1 MQNLFRA
8 IRLTFRYK
16 FSIAA
21 SIFCALLISVLWG
34 GNIGVLTYPI
44 VEICLKNDNFVD
56 WLDRKIDENEKA
68 GNELR
73 GKITALE
80 GELEAEPE
88 KQKSKAIEKEFS
100 SYRDELWWN
109 DLYHFVL
116 LRVQPTVNRFC
127 PRDPFLTLVMIVAF
141 LLVGTLLKAFLTI
154 LHTILSARIAAK
166 TIFEI
171 RNQMFRKIIR
181 YEVNY
186 FSQEGISNVMSRI
199 MGEVNSLSLGLTVFY
214 GKLIREPFKM
224 AACLVGAAMISW
236 QLLLLTLIIVP
247 VAAYFIRWLARSL
260 KRVVRRSLEQ
270 AVLLFS
276 RLEESIRS
284 VRIVKAFTTERHEF
298 GKFRQTNH
306 WLYRLSMKTAKYDS
320 LTNPLTEVLGV
331 LMICIAVLA
340 GSYLVMN
347 QKVDICGI
355 PMCNAPL
362 SQTLLITFFALLAG
376 ASDPARKLSD
386 IFTQCQTAVVAA
398 NRVYELIDR
407 EIPVVDPP
415 KPIRLSRH
423 SKSIVFDRVSFH
435 YKPELPI
442 LRNVSLEIAFGE
454 TIGIVGPSGCGKST
468 MLSLIPRFADTTAG
482 EVRIDGVAVRDAKMR
497 DVRQMMGIITQ
508 EPILF
513 NDTIMNNI
521 RYGSPFATEAEAVEA
536 AKNAFAHEFIE
547 KELSNGYATIVG
559 PGGALLSGGQR
570 QRIALARAFLC
581 DPAILLLDE
590 ATSQI
595 DLYSEQKI
603 HEALAKFIG
612 KRTTILVTHRLSALT
627 LTDRIVVLRDG
638 VIESVGTQQELLAQS
653 PYFAR
658 LSQIE
663 QNECPK

>member
-1 MQNLFRA
+1 M
-8 IRLTFRYK
+8 
-16 FSIAA
+16 IA
-21 SIFCALLISVLWG
+21 VLWG
-34 GNIGVLTYPI
+34 ANIGAITYPI
-44 VEICLKNDNFVD
+44 FEICLKNDNFVD
-56 WLDRKIDENEKA
+56 WIDRKIGEDEEKLNEQREKIA
-68 GNELR
+68 DLQRELAATKDATLER
-73 GKITALE
+73 ELASLQKDLGWSEWVHAL
-80 GELEAEPE
+80 
-88 KQKSKAIEKEFS
+88 F
-100 SYRDELWWN
+100 
-109 DLYHFVL
+109 
-116 LRVQPTVNRFC
+116 LRAQPTVNRFC

-141 LLVGTLLKAFLTI
+141 ALVGTLLKAFFTI
-154 LHTILSARIAAK
+154 MHTILSARIAAK
-166 TIFEI
+166 TIFDI
-171 RNQMFRKIIR
+171 RNQMFRKIVR

-199 MGEVNSLSLGLTVFY
+199 MGEVSSLSTGLTVLY

-224 AACLVGAAMISW
+224 VACLVGAAMISW
-236 QLLLLTLIIVP
+236 QLLLLTLVLVP
-247 VAAYFIRWLARSL
+247 AAAFFIRWLAKSL
-260 KRVVRRSLEQ
+260 KRVVRRGLEQ
-270 AVLLFS
+270 AVLLFA

-284 VRIVKAFTTERHEF
+284 IRIVKAFSTERHEF
-298 GKFRQTNH
+298 GKFRQTNL
-306 WLYRLSMKTAKYDS
+306 WLYRLNMKTAKYDS

-331 LMICIAVLA
+331 MMICIGVLA
-340 GSYLVMN
+340 GSYLVMY
-347 QKVDICGI
+347 QKMDIFGI
-355 PMCNAPL
+355 PMCNTPL
-362 SQTLLITFFALLAG
+362 STPMLFTFFMFLAG

-407 EIPVVDPP
+407 EIPIVDPP
-415 KPIRLSRH
+415 KPVRLSRH
-423 SKSIVFDRVSFH
+423 SRSITFDHVSFH
-435 YKPELPI
+435 YNPERPI
-442 LRNVSLEIAFGE
+442 LRDISLEIAFGE

-482 EVRIDGVAVRDAKMR
+482 EVRIDGIAVREAKMR

-513 NDTIMNNI
+513 NDTIFNNI
-521 RYGSPFATEAEAVEA
+521 RYGSPFATDAEVLEA

-547 KELSNGYATIVG
+547 KELANGYETTVG

-581 DPAILLLDE
+581 DPAVLLLDE

-612 KRTTILVTHRLSALT
+612 RRTTIIVTHRLSALA
-627 LTDRIVVLRDG
+627 LTDRIVVLNDG
-638 VIESVGTQQELLAQS
+638 VIESVGTQQELLNRS

-663 QNECPK
+663 QSENG

>member
-1 MQNLFRA
+1 MHNLFRA

-21 SIFCALLISVLWG
+21 SIFCALMVGVLWG

-44 VEICLKNDNFVD
+44 IEICLKNDNFVD
-56 WLDRKIDENEKA
+56 WFERKIDENEKT

-73 GKITALE
+73 EKIA
-80 GELEAEPE
+80 ELEHELDAGPE
-88 KQKSKAIEKEFS
+88 KQESEAIEKELAA
-100 SYRDELWWN
+100 YRNNLDQN
-109 DLYHFVL
+109 DWYHYAL
-116 LRVQPTVNRFC
+116 LRVQPWVNRFC

-141 LLVGTLLKAFLTI
+141 ALVGTLLKAFFTI
-154 LHTILSARIAAK
+154 MHTILSARIAAK

-199 MGEVNSLSLGLTVFY
+199 MSEVNSLSVGLTVFY
-214 GKLIREPFKM
+214 GKLIREPIKM
-224 AACLVGAAMISW
+224 ITCLVGAALISW
-236 QLLLLTLIIVP
+236 QLLLLTLILVP
-247 VAAYFIRWLARSL
+247 GAIFFIRWLARSL

-270 AVLLFS
+270 GVLLFG

-284 VRIVKAFTTERHEF
+284 IRIVKAFTKERHEF
-298 GKFRQTNH
+298 GKFRQTNL
-306 WLYRLSMKTAKYDS
+306 WLYRLQMKTAKYDS
-320 LTNPLTEVLGV
+320 LTNPLTEVFGV
-331 LMICIAVLA
+331 LMICIAALA

-347 QKVDICGI
+347 QRMDILGI
-355 PMCNAPL
+355 PMCNTPL
-362 SQTLLITFFALLAG
+362 SQPMLITFFMLLAG

-398 NRVYELIDR
+398 NRTYELIDR
-407 EIPVVDPP
+407 EIPIIDPP
-415 KPIRLSRH
+415 KPIRLPRH
-423 SKSIVFDRVSFH
+423 SQSIVFDRVSFH

-442 LRNVSLEIAFGE
+442 LREVSLEIAFGE

-468 MLSLIPRFADTTAG
+468 MLSLIPRFADTIAG
-482 EVRIDGVAVRDAKMR
+482 EVRIDGVAVQNAKMQ
-497 DVRQMMGIITQ
+497 DVRRMMGIITQ

-521 RYGSPFATEAEAVEA
+521 RYGSPFATDVEVIEA

-547 KELSNGYATIVG
+547 KELSDGYATIVG

-612 KRTTILVTHRLSALT
+612 KRTTILVTHRLSALA
-627 LTDRIVVLRDG
+627 LTDRIVVLHDG

-663 QNECPK
+663 QSE